1 MNEIYFDNAATS
13 PVHPDVIRA
22 MLPFFAGAMGNPS
35 SLHSAG
41 QQAKR
46 ALEEA
51 RLTVAGAIAA
61 DPKEITFTS
70 GGTESN
76 NLAIQGALR
85 ASRRGRHLIVSAIE
99 HHSVLNVAL
108 ALRRQGYDVTL
119 LPVDR
124 YGVVELDALRDSL
137 RDDTALVSV
146 MLANNEVGTLE
157 PLAQVAAIAHARGVL
172 VHTDAVQAVGKM
184 PVNVKELGVDLLSL
198 TAHKFYGPKGA
209 GALYVRRGTPIE
221 PLHYG
226 GHQERA
232 LRPGTE
238 NIAGIVGLAAA
249 VRLAMRDLPEETARI
264 GRLRDRLEAGVRAG
278 IPDVTFNGHP
288 QHRVPHISNISF
300 AGVEGEAL
308 LLALDLQGIAVSTG
322 SACTAGSTDPSHVLA
337 AMGVAPDLAQGSLRL
352 SLGRQNTEQ
361 EVDRVVQAL
370 ADAVSRLRKATL
382 ASARPA
388 YHEMVGG

>member
-119 LPVDR
+119 LAVDR